1 MAFFTELQRILKCV
15 WNHKRSQ
22 ISKVLR
28 KKNKAGGIM
37 CPDFQLYHK
46 ATVIKRVS
54 LRGSDSKES
63 ACNTE
68 DLG

>member
-1 MAFFTELQRILKCV
+1 MAFFTELQRILKFV

-37 CPDFQLYHK
+37 CPDFKLYHK

-54 LRGSDSKES
+54 LEAQTVKNLP
-63 ACNTE
+63 AIQKT
-68 DLG
+68 